1 MQSNFKE
8 SIFMQKGQ
16 RSDPDK
22 VRGALRSAKAACVVQ
37 HEERILSSLAVN
49 SSGFMQC
56 SFTGVYIKSLARDDF
71 HEVTRVNG
79 EVDRF

>member
-1 MQSNFKE
+1 
-8 SIFMQKGQ
+8 
-16 RSDPDK
+16 
-22 VRGALRSAKAACVVQ
+22 
-37 HEERILSSLAVN
+37 
-49 SSGFMQC
+49 MQC